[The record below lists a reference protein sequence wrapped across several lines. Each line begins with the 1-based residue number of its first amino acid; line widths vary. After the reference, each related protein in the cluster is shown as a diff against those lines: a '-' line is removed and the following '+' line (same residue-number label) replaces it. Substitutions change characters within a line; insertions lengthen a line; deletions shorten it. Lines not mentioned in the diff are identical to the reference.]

1 MKTIILILN
10 DRRVLERVE
19 NQTFD
24 NIESMIEGL
33 KVAGMVD
40 EQELSYFELSYF
52 MEGVNDQEI
61 DDLTNTFIGYVH
73 LSMK

>member
-10 DRRVLERVE
+10 DRRALERVQ

-24 NIESMIEGL
+24 SIESMMEGL

-40 EQELSYFELSYF
+40 EQDLSYFELSNF
-52 MEGVNDQEI
+52 MEAVNDQEI